1 MAIIQFSHLPEKERE
16 LLYLSPALVT
26 YLTGGADKKLDT
38 AEESQAK
45 HIVHFRTSTGDP
57 MLFDFF
63 TEVEPKF
70 LTQLHSLEKQ
80 YDNLLPEERT
90 ELLVTELEKLNDI
103 LPKIDPIYAR
113 TLLRSLKSLA
123 LAVAEAS
130 GGILGFLDVTYEE
143 KHLAELPMITVE
155 L

>member
-1 MAIIQFSHLPEKERE
+1 MSIIQFSHLTENERE
-16 LLYLSPALVT
+16 LLYGSPALVT
-26 YLTGGADKKLDT
+26 YLIGSADDSFNI
-38 AEESQAK
+38 AEEEQAK

-70 LTQLHSLEKQ
+70 LTQLHSLEKE
-80 YDNLLPEERT
+80 YGNLQPAERT
-90 ELLVTELEKLNDI
+90 ALITAELERLNDI
-103 LPKIDPIYAR
+103 LPKIDSIYAR